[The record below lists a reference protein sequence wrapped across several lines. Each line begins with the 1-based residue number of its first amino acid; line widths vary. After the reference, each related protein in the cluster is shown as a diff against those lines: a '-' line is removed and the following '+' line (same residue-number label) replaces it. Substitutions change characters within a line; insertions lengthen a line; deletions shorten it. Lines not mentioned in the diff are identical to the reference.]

1 MMKRLTALEQKKET
15 VAVPKKKEE
24 AGTSSENSSEDDE
37 EEEGDEEEKETRLHL
52 VIYQNWQ
59 RKVKVELGNFQTL
72 VHSTASDT
80 ILFLLKN
87 C

>member
-1 MMKRLTALEQKKET
+1 MDIDGIPM
-15 VAVPKKKEE
+15 
-24 AGTSSENSSEDDE
+24 
-37 EEEGDEEEKETRLHL
+37 EEGDEEEKETRVHL